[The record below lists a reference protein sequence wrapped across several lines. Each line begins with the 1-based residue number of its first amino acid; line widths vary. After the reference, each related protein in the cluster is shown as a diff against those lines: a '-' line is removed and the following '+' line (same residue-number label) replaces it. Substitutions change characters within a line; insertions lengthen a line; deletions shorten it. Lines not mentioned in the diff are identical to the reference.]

1 VLDWRQL
8 CVLFCIYSFH
18 FHLDCN
24 CARQG
29 AAKLVKEGIWKK
41 RKTSG
46 KKKAVVARRSPNS
59 TMGAV
64 HGPVGFIN
72 SLNDSL
78 NCFRCVI
85 AFATAFPR
93 SS

>member
-1 VLDWRQL
+1 
-8 CVLFCIYSFH
+8 
-18 FHLDCN
+18 
-24 CARQG
+24 
-29 AAKLVKEGIWKK
+29 
-41 RKTSG
+41 
-46 KKKAVVARRSPNS
+46 VVARRSPNS